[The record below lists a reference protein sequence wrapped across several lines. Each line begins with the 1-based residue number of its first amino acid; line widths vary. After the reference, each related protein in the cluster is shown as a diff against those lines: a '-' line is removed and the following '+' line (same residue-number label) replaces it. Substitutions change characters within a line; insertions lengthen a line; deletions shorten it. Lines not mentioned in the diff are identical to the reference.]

1 MIYFVDKSEFQNG
14 TGVSFDSDKGV
25 FFRRL
30 AIKSLTAF
38 KFDVAQQSFPNK
50 ALAHRLKGITSASGC
65 THGTHLC
72 KKLEHYNDV
81 ISEKHVRVILN
92 DIASALITELD

>member
-1 MIYFVDKSEFQNG
+1 MYCVDKSEFQNG
-14 TGVSFDSDKGV
+14 TGVAFDSDKGL

-38 KFDVAQQSFPNK
+38 QVDVAQQSFPNK
-50 ALAHRLKGITSASGC
+50 ALAHRLKGIASASGC
-65 THGTHLC
+65 TSGTYLC

-81 ISEKHVRVILN
+81 INEKRVRVILN